1 MLFGAPWALAHSS
14 DQGSLYQKGIV
25 SSRDGARRSLVAS
38 SSRSLRASISA
49 VWRTI
54 AES

>member
-25 SSRDGARRSLVAS
+25 TSREGARRSLVAS
-38 SSRSLRASISA
+38 SSRSRSASMSA
-49 VWRTI
+49 ACRMTD
-54 AES
+54 ES